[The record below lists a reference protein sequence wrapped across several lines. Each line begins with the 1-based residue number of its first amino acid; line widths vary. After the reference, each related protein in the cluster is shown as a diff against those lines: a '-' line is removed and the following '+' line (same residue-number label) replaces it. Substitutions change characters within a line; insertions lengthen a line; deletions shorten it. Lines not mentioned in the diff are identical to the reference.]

1 LLLKALFMEA
11 TLISENTQATR
22 EQLFISLYQKAFP
35 AAAKYVSK
43 MGGSFDEAKDVFQ
56 DALVIY
62 YEKTVSEKVA
72 INSNERAYLLGIT
85 KHLWL
90 QKYREDRPNVPFDS
104 ATIEPLAEDTTL
116 PAAEKL
122 MHYLETAGQKCM
134 EILKAFYY
142 DSVPVK
148 QLTDLFGYAST
159 RSATVQKYKCLE
171 KVRDTVKQ
179 KSLTYEDFLE

>member
-1 LLLKALFMEA
+1 MEA
-11 TLISENTQATR
+11 TLISENTKATR
-22 EQLFISLYQKAFP
+22 EQLFIALYQKAFP

-43 MGGSFDEAKDVFQ
+43 MGGTFDEAKDVFQ
-56 DALVIY
+56 DALIIY
-62 YEKTVSEKVA
+62 YEKTISGQAAFHTNEK
-72 INSNERAYLLGIT
+72 AYLLGIS

-90 QKYREDRPNVPFDS
+90 QKYRENRPNVPFDS
-104 ATIEPLAEDTTL
+104 TNIEPSTEDSTL

-142 DSVPVK
+142 DSLPVK
-148 QLTDLFGYAST
+148 QLADLFGYAST